1 MLQAVLEELIPHFED
16 FQTASLA
23 GCEKLVRLPYDD
35 LQFKY
40 RRLQR
45 EAMLNAF
52 FTQLP
57 SKLGSFERREDSYRA
72 NRLVYY
78 SAEHNAELIF
88 RRKGSVS
95 FMAAQK
101 RRELDAQIPLFQ
113 IAGEPHDSNPPRQIA
128 LIWEFPELDEDHEP
142 TDPIMLVL
150 RLAKIGAKVD
160 HRQWESTAVL
170 DAETEFMPKTTTF
183 DPNVSEWDI
192 DDEEDDTQAERK

>member
-23 GCEKLVRLPYDD
+23 GCEKLVQLPYDD

-113 IAGEPHDSNPPRQIA
+113 IAGEPHDSNPPGKSHLSGSSQSSMKIMNLQA
-128 LIWEFPELDEDHEP
+128 L
-142 TDPIMLVL
+142 
-150 RLAKIGAKVD
+150 
-160 HRQWESTAVL
+160 SC
-170 DAETEFMPKTTTF
+170 
-183 DPNVSEWDI
+183 
-192 DDEEDDTQAERK
+192 